1 MDTLR
6 HGTLLQVGKESA
18 PVPLRGPV
26 ATLSVIDDR
35 QGRANGQTALVRH
48 GPGSASA
55 VPAAPCHRC
64 CAWPCRSCCPGP
76 NRMPLMVLTRRAQAR
91 FISTQQCDPPD
102 ADMQQYLTH
111 GVYGLVPTGAACIAH
126 VYAEDRS

>member
-55 VPAAPCHRC
+55 VPAAPATVAVRGHAGRV
-64 CAWPCRSCCPGP
+64 APDRTGCPWW
-76 NRMPLMVLTRRAQAR
+76 
-91 FISTQQCDPPD
+91 C
-102 ADMQQYLTH
+102 
-111 GVYGLVPTGAACIAH
+111 
-126 VYAEDRS
+126 